1 MNNQTDISPITYR
14 FDGKGGVLA
23 LDAQSVKLAGK
34 SRGKGNGRGFDW
46 LYLFR
51 DSNDTAATLTETG
64 LDEFVIEALMAE
76 DTRPRFTP
84 HGNGAILNL
93 RGVNLNPG
101 QDPTDMVSLRFWIDE
116 RRVVGIWLRRA
127 YAVRDTME
135 AMERGIVPTSP
146 SDLVCKIAF
155 RLVDRAEPI
164 IAELSD
170 QMDLIERDEA
180 GGFGAGQSALIEIR
194 QDASRLRRFL
204 APQRDALTT
213 FAIEEF
219 PWLSERDQSR
229 LKKSAERFTRLG
241 EELEQIRERAMI
253 AHDEMLAE
261 RSDRMNRTM
270 LILAVLSTIF
280 LPLGFLT
287 GLFGINVGGMP
298 GTDNPY
304 AFWIICGM
312 SLVLAGILWILV
324 KLSKMMD

>member
-1 MNNQTDISPITYR
+1 MPLAYR
-14 FDGKGGVLA
+14 FNGKGQYAPMEESSLPI
-23 LDAQSVKLAGK
+23 KGK
-34 SRGKGNGRGFDW
+34 AGFDW
-46 LYLFR
+46 HYLYKG
-51 DSNDTAATLTETG
+51 DEETAGRLSRIG
-64 LDEFVIEALMAE
+64 LDEFVVDALMAE

-84 HGNGAILNL
+84 HGDGAILIL

-101 QDPTDMVSLRFWIDE
+101 QDPTDMVSIRFWIDSK
-116 RRVVGIWLRRA
+116 RLVGIWIRRA
-127 YAVRDTME
+127 FAVRDAMD
-135 AMERGIVPTSP
+135 AMERGIVPSSP
-146 SDLVCKIAF
+146 SDLLCKIAF

-164 IAELSD
+164 IAELSERMD
-170 QMDLIERDEA
+170 QIERDDINS
-180 GGFGAGQSALIEIR
+180 FGAGQSTLVEIR

-219 PWLSERDQSR
+219 SWLTDRDQSR
-229 LKKSAERFTRLG
+229 LKESAERFTRLG

-270 LILAVLSTIF
+270 LVLAVLSTIF

-287 GLFGINVGGMP
+287 GLFGVNVGGMP
-298 GTDNPY
+298 GADSPH
-304 AFWIICGM
+304 AFWILTGA
-312 SLVLAGILWILV
+312 SLVMAVALWVLV